1 MHVVALEWILYS
13 PLLVGGF
20 KPSEKYEFVSWD
32 DDIPNIWEHEIHVP
46 NHQPGKFIFWK
57 NKKLIQVISTEE
69 SPDLIRCHWDFSCS
83 WACEISW
90 ACDENEH
97 PRSPG
102 V

>member
-1 MHVVALEWILYS
+1 
-13 PLLVGGF
+13 
-20 KPSEKYEFVSWD
+20 
-32 DDIPNIWEHEIHVP
+32 
-46 NHQPGKFIFWK
+46 
-57 NKKLIQVISTEE
+57 
-69 SPDLIRCHWDFSCS
+69 LIRCHWDFSCS